1 MKTMEKNNLEDLLLQ
16 TQFIQVL
23 NADDKKTVVANT
35 RFIPFSKGENIF
47 KQGATINEFVVLLTG
62 LAKVSVE
69 NSINETATIIK
80 MLAPVSLLSVS
91 SMYDTTYK
99 ATAVAM
105 TYSMVAFIDKTTVL
119 NIIKNNPKCMMA
131 LLEYSHDF
139 ITEAVQQIV
148 DFGQKTIKSRVACS
162 LLRIARFAENDFIDI
177 PISRNDIAQ
186 YSGIATGS
194 TIRLLADLEKDGII
208 VLDKKTIKI
217 VNKEELIRISKID
230 TKEE

>member
-1 MKTMEKNNLEDLLLQ
+1 MKVIEKSNLEELLLQ
-16 TQFIQVL
+16 TQFIRVL

-148 DFGQKTIKSRVACS
+148 DFGQKSIKSRVACS

-194 TIRLLADLEKDGII
+194 TIRLLAELEKDGII

-217 VNKEELIRISKID
+217 VNKE
-230 TKEE
+230 

>member
-1 MKTMEKNNLEDLLLQ
+1 
-16 TQFIQVL
+16 
-23 NADDKKTVVANT
+23 
-35 RFIPFSKGENIF
+35 
-47 KQGATINEFVVLLTG
+47 
-62 LAKVSVE
+62 
-69 NSINETATIIK
+69 
-80 MLAPVSLLSVS
+80 
-91 SMYDTTYK
+91 
-99 ATAVAM
+99 M

-148 DFGQKTIKSRVACS
+148 DFGQKSIKSRVACS

-194 TIRLLADLEKDGII
+194 TIRLLADLEKEGII
-208 VLDKKTIKI
+208 VVTVAYRLGVFGYFADKELAAESPNGTTGNYGLLDQIKALEWVSKNIEAFGGDAGNITIAGESAGSSSVNAVCASPLAKGLFRRAIAESSSIVQKTPPHTFRTMQKAQESAALHDS
-217 VNKEELIRISKID
+217 VEVYA
-230 TKEE
+230 

>member
-1 MKTMEKNNLEDLLLQ
+1 MKVIEKDNLESLLLR
-16 TQFIQVL
+16 TQFIRAL
-23 NADDKKTVVANT
+23 SADDKKTVVAST

-69 NSINETATIIK
+69 NSTNETATIVK

-91 SMYDTTYK
+91 SMFDTTYK

-105 TYSMVAFIDKTTVL
+105 NYSMVAFIDKTTVL
-119 NIIKNNPKCMMA
+119 DIVKKNPKSLIS
-131 LLEYSHDF
+131 LLEYSHNF
-139 ITEAVQQIV
+139 MAEAVQQIV

-162 LLRIARFAENDFIDI
+162 LLKIARFGKNDFIDI

-194 TIRLLADLEKDGII
+194 TIRLLAEMEKDGII

-230 TKEE
+230 TKED